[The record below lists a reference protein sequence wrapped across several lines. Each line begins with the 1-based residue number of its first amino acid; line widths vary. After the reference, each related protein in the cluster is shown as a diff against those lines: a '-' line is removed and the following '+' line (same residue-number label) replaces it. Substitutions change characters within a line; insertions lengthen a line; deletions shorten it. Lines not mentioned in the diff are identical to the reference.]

1 MDRFTVEDVRLVI
14 KSAIK
19 EFPALA
25 MYENL
30 LTNSMVCSMLANA
43 VHGVPRDEVV
53 ERVKKILEVYN
64 ARK

>member
-1 MDRFTVEDVRLVI
+1 MDRFTIEDVRLVI
-14 KSAIK
+14 KSAIN

-25 MYENL
+25 MYENM

-43 VHGVPRDEVV
+43 VHGVPREDVV
-53 ERVKKILEVYN
+53 ERIKRILEVYD